1 MQATVPL
8 FEHRFFQALRRT
20 LSISYSTQYLLNSRT
35 VKFCTQATDCFE
47 SFKDEEEKL
56 DYNDQTVDVSQS
68 TKEDTGKPKSLCGRI
83 EKLARGA
90 PVGFAFQSWMGDGFP
105 IERVDIFH
113 TINRLRKRKFNK
125 RALEV
130 MEWVIRERPYMP
142 KELDYSFLLEFT
154 AKLHGISHGE
164 KLFSRIP
171 SEFQDELLYNNLV
184 IACLDKGL
192 IRLSLAY
199 MRKMRELGH
208 SISYM
213 VFNRLIILHSS
224 PTRRKSIPKI
234 LTQMRADKV
243 APHVSTYNILL
254 KMEANQ
260 HNIEGLLKVF
270 GDMKRA
276 NVDPNEITYCILATA
291 HAVARLYTACET
303 YVEAIEKS
311 MTGKNWS
318 TLDILIILYGYLK
331 KPKDLDR
338 IWKIIQEQPRVKS
351 KSYVLVI
358 EAFGKI
364 GDVSRAEDLWSEMK
378 SNEELVSTEQFNSLI
393 SVYCRHGFVSK
404 ATGLYREMD
413 KHGCKANSI
422 TFRHLAVGC
431 FKSGLKAET
440 LKTLDMGMDLTTS
453 TSVKKSTPWLETT
466 FLLVDLFAEY
476 GDVENAE
483 KLFDELKKANYARY
497 SFVYNALIK
506 SYVKAKMYDPNL
518 LRRMILGGSRPDSE
532 TYSLLKAL
540 EQFK

>member
-1 MQATVPL
+1 MTRIVSHKGMQAAVPL
-8 FEHRFFQALRRT
+8 FERQFFRAFRRT
-20 LSISYSTQYLLNSRT
+20 LSTQYFLNSKT
-35 VKFCTQATDCFE
+35 LQFCTQAPD
-47 SFKDEEEKL
+47 SFKSIKHE
-56 DYNDQTVDVSQS
+56 QTIDVSQS
-68 TKEDTGKPKSLCGRI
+68 INEDQDEPKSLCGRI
-83 EKLARGA
+83 EKLAKGV
-90 PVGFAFQSWMGDGFP
+90 PVGFAFQSWMGDGLP
-105 IERVDIFH
+105 IDRGDIFH

-142 KELDYSFLLEFT
+142 KQLDYSYLLEFT
-154 AKLHGISHGE
+154 AKLHGISQGE
-164 KLFSRIP
+164 KLFSHIP
-171 SEFQDELLYNNLV
+171 IEFQDELLYNNLV
-184 IACLDKGL
+184 IVCLDKGM

-199 MRKMRELGH
+199 MKKMRELGY

-234 LTQMRADKV
+234 LTQMKADKV

-270 GDMKRA
+270 SDMKRA
-276 NVDPNEITYCILATA
+276 NVEPNEITYCIIATA
-291 HAVARLYTACET
+291 HAVARLYTACEA

-318 TLDILIILYGYLK
+318 TLDILIILYGYLR
-331 KPKDLDR
+331 KPKDLER
-338 IWKIIQEQPRVKS
+338 IWRIVQEQPRVKL
-351 KSYVLVI
+351 KSYVLAI

-364 GDVSRAEDLWSEMK
+364 GDVSRAEDLWSELK
-378 SNEELVSTEQFNSLI
+378 SKEELKSTEHFNSLI

-404 ATGLYREMD
+404 ATGLYKEME
-413 KHGCKANSI
+413 KYGCKPNSI

-431 FKSGLKAET
+431 LKSGLKTET

-466 FLLVDLFAEY
+466 FALVDLFAEN

-483 KLFDELKKANYARY
+483 KLFDELKKASYARY

-506 SYVKAKMYDPNL
+506 GYVKAKVYNPNL
-518 LRRMILGGSRPDSE
+518 LKRMILGGSRPDAE
-532 TYSLLKAL
+532 TYSLLKVL
-540 EQFK
+540 EQFR